1 MEPEPDVSQSAAPN
15 PDAYLLLLR
24 WIAVLVAVLLS
35 LFGTFP
41 GAAWVPYPLALAL
54 ALTLNLLLSAYAW
67 RQRPFA
73 TRRPHPI
80 LIADA
85 AQAGLATLLLGGYH
99 SAFFALFLLLAVEL
113 AVAWPVRLAALGI
126 FSAGALHVLAAFLNA
141 VGQSTGL
148 AAYMAVGKLL
158 ILLLVGAL
166 ATAFSEQLRREEDA
180 RQAALAHATQLT
192 VLNELFFQLNQPRAD
207 LALTWSALLDAARH
221 LLHADMGLVVLCDTT
236 LGCWRQGAGFG
247 AGGLAA
253 NTAITDWGWLVAQQE
268 LYTAGP
274 AYHQPLPRPWAHL
287 AIQAVV
293 GIRLNAP
300 AGGAPGALLIARHG
314 AALSD
319 QEWLLLQALG
329 REAELALRSAHLYA
343 SEHAQ
348 VLRLQQFEQTRQSFL
363 SAVAHELRTP
373 LTVLKTLLFSVNE
386 WDQVPAAER
395 QEILTMMGQN
405 LSRLESLISDFLEST
420 RLEAGAVTLHRQPLD
435 LAHRT
440 QRVLDNLRPLFE
452 SKQQQVTLDVPAGL
466 PRVDADQ
473 RRVDQVISSLLHNA
487 YKFTPAGGTIA
498 CVLRQAGDGVQTC
511 IEDNGPGIPPP
522 AREHIFD
529 KFYSASS
536 ESALA
541 GVGLGLFICQQVVA
555 LHHGRLWFEERAG
568 GGSRFCFTLPVAAEG
583 NDGQSHAE
591 DPGY

>member
-1 MEPEPDVSQSAAPN
+1 MKPAQGATESAPPNTDV
-15 PDAYLLLLR
+15 YLLLLR
-24 WIAVLVAVLLS
+24 WIAVLVAALLS
-35 LFGTFP
+35 FFGTFP
-41 GAAWVPYPLALAL
+41 QAAWIPTPLALGL
-54 ALTLNLLLSAYAW
+54 AMALNLLLSAYAW
-67 RQRPFA
+67 GRRPFA
-73 TRRPHPI
+73 AQRPRLI

-113 AVAWPVRLAALGI
+113 ALALPVRPAAIGI
-126 FSAGALHVLAAFLNA
+126 FSAGALHVVAAFLNT
-141 VGQSTGL
+141 VGQWTGL
-148 AAYMAVGKLL
+148 GAYMTVGKLL

-180 RQAALAHATQLT
+180 RQAALAHVTHLT
-192 VLNELFFQLNQPRAD
+192 ALNELFFQINQPRAE
-207 LALTWSALLDAARH
+207 LAQTWSALLDGTRR
-221 LLHADMGLVVLCDTT
+221 LLHADMGLVLLCDAT

-247 AGGLAA
+247 SDGLVAS
-253 NTAITDWGWLVAQQE
+253 TAITDWGWPVAQQE
-268 LYTAGP
+268 LFTAGP
-274 AYHQPLPRPWAHL
+274 AYGQPLPRPWAHL
-287 AIQAVV
+287 ALQAVA

-300 AGGAPGALLIARHG
+300 AGGAPGALLIARRS

-319 QEWLLLQALG
+319 EEWLLLRALG

-373 LTVLKTLLFSVNE
+373 LTVLKTLLFSINE
-386 WDQVPAAER
+386 WDQVPADQR
-395 QEILTMMGQN
+395 QEIVAMVGQN
-405 LSRLESLISDFLEST
+405 LNRLESLISDFLEST

-435 LAHRT
+435 LA
-440 QRVLDNLRPLFE
+440 QRAWRVVDNLHPLFE
-452 SKQQQVTLDVPAGL
+452 SKQQRVTVDTAADL
-466 PRVDADQ
+466 PRVHADR

-487 YKFTPAGGTIA
+487 YKFTPPGGMIRCA
-498 CVLRQAGDGVQTC
+498 VRRDGDVVQTC
-511 IEDNGPGIPPP
+511 LEDNGPGIPAA
-522 AREHIFD
+522 ARERIFD

-555 LHHGRLWFEERAG
+555 LHQGRLWFEERAG
-568 GGSRFCFTLPVAAEG
+568 GGSRFCFTLPLAGEE

-591 DPGY
+591 DPGD